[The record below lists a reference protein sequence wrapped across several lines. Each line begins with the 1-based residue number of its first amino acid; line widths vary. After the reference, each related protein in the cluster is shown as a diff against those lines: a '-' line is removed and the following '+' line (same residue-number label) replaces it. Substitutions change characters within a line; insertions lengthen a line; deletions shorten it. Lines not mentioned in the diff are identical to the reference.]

1 MHADL
6 YELSPFPQRYCPSP
20 PTSFPLLPVDP
31 IKIQPLRNPVEHTKI
46 ISYTV
51 ETFQWQ
57 LVLLKCICDNLK
69 AAKVKTQHFYIT
81 PKVHKKDMPGR
92 LFVSSIDCHTS
103 KISKLI
109 NHHLQP
115 HTKALP
121 SYVQGTTDFTKK
133 LEAIKDKS
141 KDSILVILHVQALHT
156 NIPNQSGIDG
166 VKEMLK

>member
-1 MHADL
+1 MHADF
-6 YELSPFPQRYCPSP
+6 YELSPFPQIYCPPSP
-20 PTSFPLLPVDP
+20 ISSPLLLVDP
-31 IKIQPLRNPVEHTKI
+31 IKMQPLGNPVEHTKI
-46 ISYTV
+46 ISYTI

-57 LVLLKCICDNLK
+57 QVLLKCICGNLK
-69 AAKVKTQHFYIT
+69 AAKVKTPHFYIT

-121 SYVQGTTDFTKK
+121 SYVQDTTNFTSK

-141 KDSILVILHVQALHT
+141 KDSILVTLHVQTLYT
-156 NIPNQSGIDG
+156 NIPNHNDIDG
-166 VKEMLK
+166 VKEILK